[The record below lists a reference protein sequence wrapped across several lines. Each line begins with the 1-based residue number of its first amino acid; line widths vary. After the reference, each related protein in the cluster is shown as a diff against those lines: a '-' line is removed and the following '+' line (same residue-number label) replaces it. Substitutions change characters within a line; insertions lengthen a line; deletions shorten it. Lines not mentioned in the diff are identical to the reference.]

1 MVQGR
6 DLRWYVAGL
15 AALTLLTGPGV
26 PMGARAQAPR
36 PAAQPDPVF
45 EAAKSAF
52 EARPES
58 ERRAIQDA
66 LVWTGDYNGVTTGA
80 FGRRSFDGL
89 LTYQKRIGA
98 NPTGQLSG
106 TETAALLAAG
116 EAARKAARF
125 SVRTDAASG
134 IALGVP
140 ERLLPKRSAIPGG
153 SRWQSA
159 DGRVTLDAKSAPA
172 EGGLDPLFERLSTAT
187 PERKVTYKLKKP
199 DFFVVTG
206 ETATGKFYL
215 RYALGEAGIR
225 GFSFAYDKALA
236 ADVDRLVIAVANS
249 FTPFPDTAPAPAGP
263 AAMATP
269 KPTPLPA
276 VPSLRAR
283 ATATGLAVTPSLVLT
298 SAMALEGCAAPRIGS
313 SAATIGPRDA
323 VNGLVLL
330 KLEGRGAPASKAPA
344 LRADALAAS
353 EALIVL
359 SAEPAGTPS
368 AAPAEPAGD
377 GVSAPLQPGSGG
389 APAFDRSGRLAG
401 LVAVYPSAPRLVAGV
416 VPPTRYRLV
425 PAAAIGGFLTA
436 NGVTPATT
444 AAPPARLGA
453 AAAPYLGAVVAI
465 ACGPRG

>member
-1 MVQGR
+1 M
-6 DLRWYVAGL
+6 RWYVAGL
-15 AALTLLTGPGV
+15 VALTLLTGPGG

-140 ERLLPKRSAIPGG
+140 ERLLSKRSAIPGG

-225 GFSFAYDKALA
+225 SFSLAYDKALA
-236 ADVDRLVIAVANS
+236 ADIDRLVIAVANS
-249 FTPFPDTAPAPAGP
+249 FTPFPDTAPAPAKP
-263 AAMATP
+263 AEAAAP
-269 KPTPLPA
+269 RSAPAPSAALPA
-276 VPSLRAR
+276 RPA
-283 ATATGLAVTPSLVLT
+283 ATGLAVAQNLVLT
-298 SAMALEGCAAPRIGS
+298 SATALEGCAAPRIGAM
-313 SAATIGPRDA
+313 AATIGPRDA
-323 VNGLVLL
+323 ANGLALL
-330 KLEGRGAPASKAPA
+330 KLEGRGLPASRAPTLRAEAPAPG
-344 LRADALAAS
+344 
-353 EALIVL
+353 EALVVL
-359 SAEPAGTPS
+359 GAEAAGAPS
-368 AAPAEPAGD
+368 AAPGEAAGD
-377 GVSAPLQPGSGG
+377 GLTAPLQPGSGG

-444 AAPPARLGA
+444 AAPPASLGA